1 MAKKGKKNKASKAPK
16 SGSIKGLKRKP
27 FTLSDKDL
35 SIIKG
40 GKKGKKSSGGLRFIV
55 PQ

>member
-1 MAKKGKKNKASKAPK
+1 MAKKGKKKKASKAPK
-16 SGSIKGLKRKP
+16 SKSIKGLSRKP

-35 SIIKG
+35 SLIKG
-40 GKKGKKSSGGLRFIV
+40 GGKGKKSSGGFRFIV